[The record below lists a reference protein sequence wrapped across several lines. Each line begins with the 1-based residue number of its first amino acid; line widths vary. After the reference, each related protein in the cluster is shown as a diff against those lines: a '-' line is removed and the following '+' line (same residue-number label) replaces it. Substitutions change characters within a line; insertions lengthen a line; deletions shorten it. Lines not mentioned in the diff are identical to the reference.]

1 MVSSFLDEQ
10 GVLDWSDVLDC
21 DLDERITELLCLR
34 EVPQR
39 LAVMFWAA
47 KRSAKAAPLA
57 PDGNG
62 MAELKPLFDVMGATN
77 AQKSAAEDFM
87 QKVGAF
93 WLQHVV
99 DFGLRERLLTAM
111 SPKPVQLKRGRDFFA
126 TCEQCNVARSSVS
139 SASATRNHCHRDRSR
154 SARRYCDCHRCSHQ
168 NIVDA
173 DYCNACGVHLGTR
186 DSDVY
191 IQGF

>member
-10 GVLDWSDVLDC
+10 GVWDLSDVLDC

-47 KRSAKAAPLA
+47 KRSGKAVPLA

-99 DFGLRERLLTAM
+99 DFGLHERLLTAM
-111 SPKPVQLKRGRDFFA
+111 SPKPVQLKRGRDFSA

-139 SASATRNHCHRDRSR
+139 SASGFGHPQSLPPRSVEE
-154 SARRYCDCHRCSHQ
+154 CSP
-168 NIVDA
+168 I
-173 DYCNACGVHLGTR
+173 L
-186 DSDVY
+186 
-191 IQGF
+191 